1 MHKCPQK
8 DIQKKSITDYKET
21 FKRGNCSK
29 MGDKDEIREGFL

>member
-21 FKRGNCSK
+21 FKG
-29 MGDKDEIREGFL
+29 EIVAKWGTETKLAMEFL